1 MECECH
7 RVDEFLELLQP
18 LWIKQQKLSLAQ
30 VLQVMAQEAGHDDSL
45 ETLSD
50 DVLIFHMQIK
60 NGNGMGRMPGVAMQ
74 YVPDFKSAILEAR
87 GFKNDNGH
95 WFSE

>member
-18 LWIKQQKLSLAQ
+18 LWLKKQELSLAQ
-30 VLQVMAQEAGHDDSL
+30 LLKELGKEVGHQGELEA
-45 ETLSD
+45 LSD
-50 DVLIFHMQIK
+50 DVLIFHMQSK
-60 NGNGMGRMPGVAMQ
+60 NGAAMGRMPGVAMK

-87 GFKNDNGH
+87 GFHHQNGE
-95 WFSE
+95 WIS